1 MVSNP
6 STASGFGYEQQPARS
21 LISVSV
27 DQKLVFSYKSRTEI
41 NKISS
46 EKKIR

>member
-6 STASGFGYEQQPARS
+6 STAYGFGNERQPARS
-21 LISVSV
+21 LISVAV
-27 DQKLVFSYKSRTEI
+27 DQKLVFSNESRTEI

-46 EKKIR
+46 EKKI